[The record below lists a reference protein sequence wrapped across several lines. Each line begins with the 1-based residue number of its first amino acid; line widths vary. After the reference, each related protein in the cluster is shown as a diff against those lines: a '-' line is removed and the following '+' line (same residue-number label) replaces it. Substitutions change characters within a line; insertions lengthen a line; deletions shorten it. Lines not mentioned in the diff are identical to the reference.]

1 MRHSVVLC
9 GMAALLAIG
18 VAPGQAQQL
27 QLPDLSRLSAGA
39 IDTVDVSVDQALLG
53 LAASFM
59 SNGTDDKEFKSL
71 MSSLKGIYVKSFT
84 YGKDGA
90 YDPAVLD
97 GVRRQLSGGQWSRLL
112 AAKSAAEGSDTA
124 IYLWRNGDKPGGLAV
139 LSASAREV
147 TLINIVGTIDLE
159 QLRSLQGKFGVP
171 DLKMGD
177 ATAKAVAPKARP
189 KS

>member
-1 MRHSVVLC
+1 MRQSIVMCAMVA
-9 GMAALLAIG
+9 GMA
-18 VAPGQAQQL
+18 VAVSPVCAQQL
-27 QLPDLSRLSAGA
+27 QLPDLARLSAGA
-39 IDTVDVSVDQALLG
+39 VDVVDVSVDQALLG

-59 SNGTDDKEFKSL
+59 SSGTDDKEIKSL
-71 MSSLKGIYVKSFT
+71 ISSLKGIYVKSFT

-90 YDPAVLD
+90 YDPSVLD
-97 GVRRQLSGGQWSRLL
+97 SVRRQLSGGQWSRLL

-159 QLRSLQGKFGVP
+159 QLRTLQGKFGVP

-177 ATAKAVAPKARP
+177 VAAKATTS
-189 KS
+189 KSKH